1 METSA
6 PIAPPDRQAPIGSVI
21 RPAIVYAILFG
32 GVGSY
37 VPYIAIYLGS
47 TGLDLGTVGALIA
60 LHAAVSLIAAPTWG
74 AVADGLGEV
83 RGPILVAGLLS
94 AGAGG
99 LLAIAG
105 GPLMLTLAMGL
116 LAATSAGIIPMV
128 DSRTVRIVGQRE
140 RFGRARAWGSA
151 AFIVIA
157 FSASVAVARYGPV
170 GMFVLEIPL
179 AALTGLAGYVLLR
192 LPDDD
197 GPVRPGSAAR
207 RRPRVGGGGL
217 GGLSLSSILGVLR
230 QPRIGLFFVASTIIW
245 SSHAA
250 LQGFIS
256 LRIVALGGDPT
267 VVAATWSIGA
277 LVEVPLM
284 LAFPNLARRFGP
296 ERLVVV
302 GAFGFAIRALGSAL
316 VGAPW
321 LIVAVAPFGGI
332 GFAFVYVGTVSWVAG
347 AVPRDVQATA
357 QGIFSGTS
365 VSIGAIAGSILG
377 GAIGGAQGLPTL
389 FAIAA
394 AGYAIGGL
402 CVWWSIGRTPQ
413 HAELVRAT

>member
-1 METSA
+1 MGPTPA
-6 PIAPPDRQAPIGSVI
+6 AGSVV

-32 GVGSY
+32 GVGAY
-37 VPYIAIYLGS
+37 VPYISIYLGS

-60 LHAAVSLIAAPTWG
+60 LHAAVSLVAAPTWG
-74 AVADGLGEV
+74 AIADGLGEV
-83 RGPILVAGLLS
+83 RGPILLAGCLS
-94 AGAGG
+94 AGAAA

-105 GPLMLTLAMGL
+105 GPLALTLAMGL
-116 LAATSAGIIPMV
+116 LAASSAGIIPMV

-157 FSASVAVARYGPV
+157 FSAGAAVGRFGPV
-170 GMFVLEIPL
+170 GMFVLYVPM

-192 LPDDD
+192 LP
-197 GPVRPGSAAR
+197 GETTRPAGEAR
-207 RRPRVGGGGL
+207 DARPRTRIGGAAL
-217 GGLSLSSILGVLR
+217 GGLSLTTILSVLR
-230 QPRIGLFFVASTIIW
+230 QPRIGLFFIASTVIW

-256 LRIVALGGDPT
+256 LRVVALGGDPT
-267 VVAATWSIGA
+267 VVAATWSLGA

-302 GAFGFAIRALGSAL
+302 GAFGFAARALGSAL

-332 GFAFVYVGTVSWVAG
+332 GFAFVYVGTVGWVAG
-347 AVPRDVQATA
+347 SVPRGVQATA

-365 VSIGAIAGSILG
+365 VSIGAIGGSILG
-377 GAIGGAQGLPTL
+377 GAIGGAFGLPAL
-389 FAIAA
+389 FALAA
-394 AGYAIGGL
+394 AGYVIGGVLVWRAIGR
-402 CVWWSIGRTPQ
+402 SPQ
-413 HAELVRAT
+413 ARVVAPG